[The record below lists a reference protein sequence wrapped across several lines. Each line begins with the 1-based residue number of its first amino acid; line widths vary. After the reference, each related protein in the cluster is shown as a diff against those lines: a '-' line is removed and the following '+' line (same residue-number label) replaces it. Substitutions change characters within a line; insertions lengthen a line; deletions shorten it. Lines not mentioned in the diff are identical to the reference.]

1 MAIHVYTSFML
12 ALVAAALLVFTDPA
26 RPVTGVVRESFLYGV
41 KQRHPEAVAV
51 LLIEMHA
58 EYQGVSLP
66 FPTGYVLMK
75 PRESSPGIC
84 RGTLKTY
91 QFDTVAKK
99 WETVGDPE
107 DLFAYVFPPSA
118 KAECA
123 LESRPTLL
131 MGKTADRDILG
142 ILDGFR
148 TARIAKDHATE
159 GLAER
164 LPHDETIEAI
174 SGGTTSH
181 ELYTATR
188 KIVFEKRDGAWCIVG
203 VEPAPK

>member
-1 MAIHVYTSFML
+1 ML
-12 ALVAAALLVFTDPA
+12 AMVVAALLVFTDPA
-26 RPVTGVVRESFLYGV
+26 RPVTGVVRDSFLHGV
-41 KQRHPEAVAV
+41 KERHPEAVAV

-75 PRESSPGIC
+75 PHQSSPGVC

-99 WETVGDPE
+99 WETVEDPE

-118 KAECA
+118 KTKCA
-123 LESRPTLL
+123 TLESRPTLL
-131 MGKTADRDILG
+131 MGKTADADILG
-142 ILDGFR
+142 ILEGLR
-148 TARIAKDHATE
+148 MARIAKDHATE

-164 LPHDETIEAI
+164 LPHDEAIEAI
-174 SGGTTSH
+174 GGGTTAH
-181 ELYTATR
+181 DLYTATR
-188 KIVFEKRDGAWCIVG
+188 KVVFEKRDGAWCIVA
-203 VEPAPK
+203 VEQAPK